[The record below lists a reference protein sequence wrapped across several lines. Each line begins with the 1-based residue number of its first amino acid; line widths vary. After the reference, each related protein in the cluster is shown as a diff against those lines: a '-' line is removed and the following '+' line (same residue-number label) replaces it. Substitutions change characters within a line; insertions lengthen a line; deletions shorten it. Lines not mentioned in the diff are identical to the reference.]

1 MNENLNRNTN
11 LGSVF
16 LSELEFSESIEILRQ
31 LLERVEARSVTY
43 SEALQVRDD
52 LFDFFEVLAEENVE
66 VDDGR

>member
-16 LSELEFSESIEILRQ
+16 LPELEFSESIEILRQ
-31 LLERVEARSVTY
+31 LLERVEDRSVTY

>member
-1 MNENLNRNTN
+1 MNENLNLNTN

-16 LSELEFSESIEILRQ
+16 LPELEFSESIEILRQ